1 MGEHSK
7 IEWTTHTFN
16 PWVGCTKVSLACD
29 HCYAETW
36 AKRSGLVTWGPS
48 RPRRRTSETYWSTP
62 LKWNREAVATGT
74 RPRVFCASLADVFDN
89 EVPDGW
95 RADLWALIRSTPWL
109 DWILVTKRIGNAP
122 RMLPLDWGPRG
133 YPNVWLLITV
143 CNQAE
148 ACRDIPKLLAVPAR
162 VRGLSV
168 EPLLGAIG
176 LTPLLA
182 TEGRGLD
189 WVIVGGE
196 SGAHARPMRPDWVR
210 ALRDECA
217 ALETAF
223 FFKQWGEWAPLFEA
237 EPYPRTARLIDVDG
251 TRLCRA
257 GRKVA
262 GRLLDGREWNQI
274 PEPRR

>member
-1 MGEHSK
+1 
-7 IEWTTHTFN
+7 
-16 PWVGCTKVSLACD
+16 
-29 HCYAETW
+29 
-36 AKRSGLVTWGPS
+36 
-48 RPRRRTSETYWSTP
+48 
-62 LKWNREAVATGT
+62 
-74 RPRVFCASLADVFDN
+74 
-89 EVPDGW
+89 
-95 RADLWALIRSTPWL
+95 L

-217 ALETAF
+217 ALEIAF

-237 EPYPRTARLIDVDG
+237 EPYPRT
-251 TRLCRA
+251 
-257 GRKVA
+257 
-262 GRLLDGREWNQI
+262 
-274 PEPRR
+274 